1 MKFYISDLHFSHKN
15 SLSFDN
21 RPFFTISEMNEVII
35 NNWNS
40 VVSAND
46 EVYILGDMFWNNN
59 DINDILPMLKGRLY
73 LIKGNHDRVNDEMTK
88 RFVWI
93 KDYEEIR
100 DNDRHVV
107 LCHYPIPCYKNH
119 FYGWYHLYGH
129 VHTSFEHNMMLHI
142 REEMTSL
149 YDKPCQMFNVGCMLP
164 YMDYTPRTLDEIIQS
179 NQNDYNKVG
188 E

>member
-15 SLSFDN
+15 ILSFDN
-21 RPFFTISEMNEVII
+21 RPFFTVAEMNEAII

-40 VVSAND
+40 VVSIND

-59 DINDILPMLKGRLY
+59 DIDSILPRLKGRLY
-73 LIKGNHDRVNDEMTK
+73 LIKGNHDRVNAEMNK

-93 KDYEEIR
+93 KDYEEIK
-100 DNDRHVV
+100 DGDKHIV

-129 VHTSFEHNMMLHI
+129 VHTSFEHNMMLHT

-164 YMDYTPRTLDEIIQS
+164 YMNYTPRTLDEIIHS

>member
-1 MKFYISDLHFSHKN
+1 MKYYISDLHFSHK
-15 SLSFDN
+15 SILSFDN
-21 RPFFTISEMNEVII
+21 RPFFTISEMNETII

-59 DINDILPMLKGRLY
+59 DIDSILPRLKGRLY
-73 LIKGNHDRVNDEMTK
+73 LIKGNHDRVNAEMTK

-93 KDYEEIR
+93 KDYEEIK
-100 DNDRHVV
+100 DGDKHIV
-107 LCHYPIPCYKNH
+107 LCHYPIAHWRNAD
-119 FYGWYHLYGH
+119 YGTIHLYGH
-129 VHTSFEHNMMLHI
+129 IHSGRDSRPFDEYKELMKQRNI
-142 REEMTSL
+142 PYEC
-149 YDKPCQMFNVGCMLP
+149 YNVGCMLP
-164 YMDYTPRTLDEIIQS
+164 YMNYTPRTLDEIIQS